1 VTCRPL
7 FVDID
12 DVAEIAVESLTDDRR
27 IGELYELTG
36 PRLLT
41 FAQAAAEISKAAS
54 REITYTPVSLDQHA
68 VELAE
73 HGVAPEVVDLLTYL
87 FEEVVDGRNA
97 DTTGGLRRA
106 LGRDGK
112 DFADYARETA
122 ASGVWNASAV
132 TA

>member
-73 HGVAPEVVDLLTYL
+73 HGVAPEVVDLLTRAAPG
-87 FEEVVDGRNA
+87 GRL
-97 DTTGGLRRA
+97 GFSRSRLREMR
-106 LGRDGK
+106 
-112 DFADYARETA
+112 
-122 ASGVWNASAV
+122 
-132 TA
+132 